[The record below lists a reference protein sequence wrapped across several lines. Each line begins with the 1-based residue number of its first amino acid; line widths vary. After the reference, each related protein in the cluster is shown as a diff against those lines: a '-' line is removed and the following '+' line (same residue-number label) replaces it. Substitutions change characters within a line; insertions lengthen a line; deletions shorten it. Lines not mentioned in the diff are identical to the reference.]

1 MDWLE
6 HGWNGAYTLVI
17 LSVGDGSR
25 MMGEEILR

>member
-6 HGWNGAYTLVI
+6 CGWNGARPLVI

-25 MMGEEILR
+25 MLGEEILR